1 MGAEDNANASDAM
14 AFASRCL
21 SLDLE
26 VGKTDDRIHQ
36 IGAIRLGDG
45 NEIPREFGYKGG
57 PFVPAL
63 LRLDAFAHGAEF
75 NLGHNIVVF
84 DIPHLASA
92 KPDLELLRRPALDT
106 LWLNPLAFPRNPYH
120 HLVKHYQ
127 DGQLKSGHK
136 NNPIEDARL
145 TVNVLIDQ
153 FKAFRQINESSPNL
167 LIVWHW
173 LTSPSDAGRG
183 FDAIF
188 QSIRGMEMPSAEA
201 ALQAIESEL
210 AGKACQTHGR
220 EVAANAA
227 ASGWSLAYALAWLS
241 VAGGNSVIP
250 PWVRHQFPNVGVLVK
265 KLRDTPCGDPGCNWC
280 SDRHDS
286 SRELNRWFPDL
297 TGFRPTPVDDQ
308 GVPLQRSI
316 VDAAMRGD
324 NVLAILPTG
333 TGKSICYQIP
343 ALSRFDKTGA
353 LTVVISPL
361 VALMADQVNGL
372 EARGIGCSAAIN
384 GLLSMPERAA
394 ALERIR
400 LGDIGILIVSP
411 EQLRNRTL
419 RGVLAQREIGAWI
432 LDEAHCVSKWGH
444 DFRPDYRYVGRFIK
458 ERAGSGPIPPIM
470 CLTATAKPDVIRDM
484 MDHFSNKVGVTLNL
498 FDGGASRTNLSFEV
512 FPTTPSEK
520 FGHVLQIL
528 MHDLPPERAGGAIV
542 YCSTRKKTEEIS
554 QFLQSQGM
562 TAGFFHAGMPP
573 ETKKSVQS
581 RFIKGD
587 LRVIAATNAF
597 GMGIDKPDV
606 RLVIHAD
613 IPGSL
618 ENYLQEAGRAGR
630 DREEAKCVL
639 LYTPDDV
646 ERQFGMSARS
656 RLTQREIQSVL
667 KSLRN
672 LDRKKKR
679 SGEVVATSGE
689 ILAEEGDGAFERDSA
704 TDDTRVRTAVAWLE
718 EATLLQRDENL
729 VTVFPSSL
737 RVKSLDDARQKLA
750 KTEMIDIYRS
760 QLLQIV
766 EALFEA
772 DPDEGISTDALMGCT
787 GLSPEMVRKAMSDLE
802 SLGISSNDMAL
813 TAFVHVAVADSSTR
827 RLEVADALE
836 RDVIDAMRATAP
848 DLAKGESSVLQLRHM
863 TQHLKDHGHPTAL
876 PEHVRRIIKSLAE
889 DGRNDGGVGSIR
901 LRSRDSE
908 NIEVTLQ
915 REWSALATTAQVRR
929 SAAVKLLDHLLEK
942 IPNGTKGKDLL
953 AETTMGDLRQALLSD
968 LDFKSRIRN
977 PDHLLERGL
986 MWMHEQD
993 VIRLNKGLAVFR
1005 PAMTIRLEQGR
1016 RGFTKSDFAP
1026 LELHYEEQVI
1036 QIHVMD
1042 EYVQRGLSAIAE
1054 AMRLA
1059 TDYFRLDQDAFL
1071 RRWMPSREKEMK
1083 RQTTPA
1089 SWRKI
1094 VESLGNSVQQS
1105 IVADDREQT
1114 NVLVLAGPGS
1124 GKTRVLVH
1132 RIAYL
1137 IRVRREKPDGILA
1150 LAYNRHAA
1158 VEIRRRLREL
1168 IGEDAR
1174 GVLVMTCHAMAM
1186 RLVGASFAGKM
1197 NSAQSDVFR
1206 QVLLDAIALL
1216 KGEGLPA
1223 EDADEQRDRLLAGFR
1238 WILVDEYQDI
1248 GLEQYDLISALA
1260 GRAGK
1265 DDEGK
1270 ISLFAVGDDDQ
1281 NIYAF
1286 NGASVDFI
1294 RRFETDYDARATFL
1308 VENYRSTANIVQA
1321 SNAVIASAKNRMKVD
1336 HPIQINQA
1344 RLKQPLGG
1352 EWTERD
1358 PVASG
1363 RVQLLA
1369 MPGDAHD
1376 PIVFQ
1381 AAVVM
1386 QELDRLRSLDPDWTW
1401 TKCAVIAREWRLL
1414 DPVRAWCEFRGV
1426 PVQTANE
1433 DSINVWRLR
1442 ETQKLVD
1449 WVHEQNTTLLD
1460 LDALKSW
1467 VQLQGPNPWW
1477 ELLQEA
1483 LDAYGLEM
1491 PNLDF
1496 PGGHLV
1502 NWLAEW
1508 GREVRRKQSGIL
1520 LLTAHRAKGLEF
1532 DHVAILDGSWSRDA
1546 ANTDADDVRRLF
1558 YVAMTRAK
1566 KSLLIAQAGGVN
1578 RFADVLSSVP
1588 AVVDRVSG
1596 SVPNILDLTKRYLVP
1611 SLREIDIGFSG
1622 RSAPEHQ
1629 IHRAIKSIQPGD
1641 KLRLRSDSRGW
1652 MLLDSRSNMVGRMA
1666 RSFSPPANMTIADAH
1681 VLAVQSRDISMVET
1695 DHMHLVK
1702 CDSWEVVIP
1711 EFVFMRS

>member
-1 MGAEDNANASDAM
+1 MGVEAAVHSADAK
-14 AFASRCL
+14 AFAARCL
-21 SLDLE
+21 ALDLE
-26 VGKTDDRIHQ
+26 VGKADARIHQ
-36 IGAIRLGDG
+36 IGAIRLQGHQTQ
-45 NEIPREFGYKGG
+45 REFGHRSGALA
-57 PFVPAL
+57 PAL
-63 LRLDAFAHGAEF
+63 MRLDAFAQGTEF
-75 NLGHNIVVF
+75 NLGHNIIVF
-84 DIPHLASA
+84 DLPHLASA
-92 KPDLELLRRPALDT
+92 KSDLEILRRPALDT

-145 TVNVLIDQ
+145 TVDVLVDQ
-153 FKAFRQINESSPNL
+153 FKAFRQANETAPNL
-167 LIVWHW
+167 LLAWHW
-173 LTSPSDAGRG
+173 LTSATDAGRAFG
-183 FDAIF
+183 AIF
-188 QSIRGMEMPSAEA
+188 ESVRGKGTPSAGEA
-201 ALQAIESEL
+201 LMAIEAEL
-210 AGKACQTHGR
+210 AGKACEAHGR

-227 ASGWSLAYALAWLS
+227 AIGWSLAYALAWLS

-265 KLRDTPCGDPGCNWC
+265 KLRETPCGDPRCAWC
-280 SDRHDS
+280 ADRHDAT
-286 SRELNRWFPDL
+286 RELNRWFPDIKDY
-297 TGFRPTPVDDQ
+297 RPTPIDAQ
-308 GVPLQRSI
+308 GVPLQRAI

-333 TGKSICYQIP
+333 TGKSVCYQIP

-394 ALERIR
+394 TLERIR
-400 LGDIGILIVSP
+400 LGDVGILIVSP

-419 RGVLAQREIGAWI
+419 RGVLAQREIGAWV

-458 ERAGSGPIPPIM
+458 ERSGSGSVPTIM

-484 MDHFSNKVGVTLNL
+484 MDHFSSKVGVTLNL

-512 FPTTPSEK
+512 LPTTSAEK

-528 MHDLPPERAGGAIV
+528 NHELPPEREGGAIV

-573 ETKKSVQS
+573 ETKKSVQG
-581 RFIKGD
+581 RFIKGE

-630 DREEAKCVL
+630 DRAEAKCVL

-656 RLTQREIQSVL
+656 RLTQREIQAVL

-704 TDDTRVRTAVAWLE
+704 TDDTRVRTAVSWLE

-737 RVKSLDDARQKLA
+737 RVKSLDDAREKLG
-750 KTEMIDIYRS
+750 KKDIVDGYRA

-772 DPDEGISTDALMGCT
+772 DPDDGISTDDLMGRT

-813 TAFVHVAVADSSTR
+813 TAFVHVAVADSSTK
-827 RLEVADALE
+827 RLEAADALE
-836 RDVIDAMRATAP
+836 RDVIAVMRETAP

-863 TQHLKDHGHPTAL
+863 TQYLKDHGHPTAL
-876 PEHVRRIIKSLAE
+876 PEHVRRIIKSISE
-889 DGRNDGGVGSIR
+889 DGRSDGGVGSIR
-901 LRSRDSE
+901 LRHRDGE

-915 REWSALATTAQVRR
+915 REWPALTTTAQIRR
-929 SAAVKLLDHLLEK
+929 SAAVRLLEHLLEK
-942 IPNGTKGKDLL
+942 VPNGTKGKDLL
-953 AETTMGDLRQALLSD
+953 AETTMGDLRHALLAD
-968 LDFKSRIRN
+968 LDFKSRVRN

-986 MWMHEQD
+986 MWIHEQD

-1042 EYVQRGLSAIAE
+1042 EYVQRGLSAMAD

-1059 TDYFRLDQDAFL
+1059 MDYFHLDQDAFL
-1071 RRWMPSREKEMK
+1071 ERWMPTREKEMK

-1094 VESLGNSVQQS
+1094 VESLGNSVQQA
-1105 IVADDREQT
+1105 IVTDDREQT

-1174 GVLVMTCHAMAM
+1174 GVMVMTCHAMAM

-1197 NSAQSDVFR
+1197 NSAEGDVFSK
-1206 QVLLDAIALL
+1206 VLLDAVALL
-1216 KGEGLPA
+1216 RGEGLPA

-1248 GLEQYDLISALA
+1248 AQPQYDLISALA
-1260 GRAGK
+1260 GRTRK

-1294 RRFETDYDARATFL
+1294 RRFESDYDARATFL
-1308 VENYRSTANIVQA
+1308 IENYRSTANIVEA
-1321 SNAVIASAKNRMKVD
+1321 SNAVIAPARDRMKVE
-1336 HPIQINQA
+1336 HPIQINQS
-1344 RLKQPLGG
+1344 RLKQPVGG
-1352 EWTERD
+1352 EWEQRD
-1358 PVASG
+1358 PVACG
-1363 RVQLLA
+1363 RVQLLS
-1369 MPGDAHD
+1369 MPIGTSD
-1376 PIVFQ
+1376 PMVFQ

-1386 QELDRLRSLDPDWTW
+1386 QELDRLRSLDPDWSW
-1401 TKCAVIAREWRLL
+1401 AKCAVIAREWRLL
-1414 DPVRAWCEFRGV
+1414 DSVRAWCEHRGV

-1442 ETQKLVD
+1442 ETQELVD
-1449 WVHEQNTTLLD
+1449 WIHGQDAALLD
-1460 LDALKSW
+1460 LSALKSW
-1467 VQLQGPNPWW
+1467 VQLKHPNPWW

-1491 PNLDF
+1491 PDLDL
-1496 PGGHLV
+1496 PGSHLV

-1508 GREVRRKQSGIL
+1508 GREVRRNQTGVL

-1532 DHVAILDGSWSRDA
+1532 DHVAILDGKWDRDD
-1546 ANTDADDVRRLF
+1546 ANTDSDDARRLF
-1558 YVAMTRAK
+1558 YVAMTRARK
-1566 KSLLIAQAGGVN
+1566 TLIIAQAGGRH
-1578 RFADVLSSVP
+1578 RFGDVLTSVP
-1588 AVVDRVSG
+1588 GVVDRVSG
-1596 SVPNILDLTKRYLVP
+1596 SIQNVPDLSKRYLVP
-1611 SLREIDIGFSG
+1611 SLRDVDIGFSG
-1622 RSAPEHQ
+1622 RSAPDQQ
-1629 IHRAIKSIQPGD
+1629 IHRAIKTVQPGD
-1641 KLRLRSDSRGW
+1641 KLQLKNDGRGW
-1652 MLLDSRSNMVGRMA
+1652 NLMDARSNIVGRMA
-1666 RSFSPPANMTIADAH
+1666 RAFSPPRDMTVCDAH
-1681 VLAVQSRDISMVET
+1681 VLAVQSRNISMVEP
-1695 DHMHLVK
+1695 DFKHLVK
-1702 CDSWEVVIP
+1702 SHSWEIVIP
-1711 EFVFMRS
+1711 EFVFS